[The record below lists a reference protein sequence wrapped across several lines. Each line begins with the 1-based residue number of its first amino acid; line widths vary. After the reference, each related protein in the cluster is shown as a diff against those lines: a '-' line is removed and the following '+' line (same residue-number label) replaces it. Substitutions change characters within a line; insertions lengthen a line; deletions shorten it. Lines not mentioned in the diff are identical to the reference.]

1 MVIINDKMENINLMD
16 ETCVALGTFDGIHLG
31 HQALIKESVRSARKK
46 GIKSAVVTFD
56 VLPLSVIAPDTN
68 PAIIMDNNL
77 KTSIIEEMGV
87 DYLIFIKFTRDF
99 AMVDAEEFLSFLTK
113 KLHAKM
119 LICGYNYTFGKNGSG
134 NGEMLYN
141 YKDKLGYELK
151 VIEPVRFDGQEVSST
166 LIREK
171 LMSGDVDG
179 ASRLLGYRY
188 FYSGVVDRGEGK
200 GTSLGFPT
208 ANLFISDN
216 MAIRNGIY
224 ITYTYVNNIKY
235 RSICNIGYAPTFKG
249 RKRCIEIYLLGF
261 EGNLYGKKIKTEFIR
276 FIRPEKKFNSEEELK
291 KQVFA
296 DIKKAEEY
304 FGAAN

>member
-16 ETCVALGTFDGIHLG
+16 DTCVALGTFDGIHLG
-31 HQALIKESVRSARKK
+31 HQALIKESVRNAREK

-68 PAIIMDNNL
+68 PTVIMDNNI
-77 KTSIIEEMGV
+77 KISVIEEMEV
-87 DYLIFIKFTRDF
+87 DYLIFVKFTKEF
-99 AMVDAEEFLSFLTK
+99 AMIDCEDFLSFLTK
-113 KLHAKM
+113 KLNAKM
-119 LICGYNYTFGKNGSG
+119 LICGYNYTFGRYGRG
-134 NGEMLYN
+134 NDKMLYD

-151 VIEPVRFDGQEVSST
+151 VFEPVRCDGQEVSST
-166 LIREK
+166 LIRER

-179 ASRLLGYRY
+179 ASRLLGYRC
-188 FYSGVVDRGEGK
+188 FYSGIVNRGEGK

-224 ITYTYVNNIKY
+224 ITNTYVNNIKY
-235 RSICNIGYAPTFKG
+235 RSICNIGYAPTFEG

-261 EGNLYGKKIKTEFIR
+261 EGSLYGKNIKVEFIK
-276 FIRPEKKFNSEEELK
+276 FLRPEKKFSSEEELK
-291 KQVFA
+291 DQVFA

-304 FGAAN
+304 FGSN